1 MSSASE
7 ASDRAAGLPPGA
19 HLLAAA
25 DESQLLGMQLILNA
39 HGIPHTV
46 HRPVAETVNTW
57 PRYVV
62 VPVGECDR
70 AAALVSELQVTPPP
84 IAAWDRRSFRLF
96 AATATLLMLGTV
108 LLLLFRSAA

>member
-1 MSSASE
+1 MCSASD

-19 HLLAAA
+19 HLLPAA

-62 VPVGECDR
+62 VAADDFDR
-70 AAALVSELQVTPPP
+70 ASTLVSELQVTPPP

-96 AATATLLMLGTV
+96 AATASLLMLGTV
-108 LLLLFRSAA
+108 LLILFRSAA